1 MRKGVKFRIYPNK
14 QQEDL
19 INKTFGCCRLVY
31 NKALD
36 LRIKAYEEGN
46 KVNYFKSCAML
57 TNLKQ
62 TEEFEFLK
70 EVDSISLQQSLK
82 DLDRAYANFF
92 SKRSRF
98 PKFKSK
104 KNNFKS
110 YRTLNAGNKIRIE
123 GKYIKLPKLG
133 FVKVKQSMP
142 IDKIHNVTI
151 EKTPSGKY
159 FAVLN
164 VEFDPEPKSNE
175 GKSVGVDVG
184 IKEYFTDS
192 NGNVYANPKHLEKSM
207 KKLTKEQ
214 RKLSRKVAG
223 SSNWNKQRVKVARL
237 YEKVVNQ
244 RNDFLHK
251 ISTSIVRENQTICV
265 EGLNVKDMMKNRRL
279 ALHIS
284 SVSWSKFFT
293 MLEYKACWY
302 GSQLIRVP
310 TLYPSSQLCHVCGFK
325 NAEVKNLNIRDWVCP
340 KCGTKHDRD
349 VNAAINILNK
359 GLQIKA
365 ESFA

>member
-14 QQEDL
+14 QQEAL

-36 LRIKAYEEGN
+36 LHIKAYEEGN
-46 KVNYFKSCAML
+46 RVNYSKTCAVL

-62 TEEFEFLK
+62 TEEFAFLK
-70 EVDSISLQQSLK
+70 EVDSVSLQQSLR
-82 DLDRAYANFF
+82 DLDRAYVNFF
-92 SKRSRF
+92 FKRSKF

-110 YRTLNAGNKIRIE
+110 YRTLNKGNNIRIE
-123 GKYIKLPKLG
+123 GKHIKLPKLG

-142 IDKIHNVTI
+142 IGKIHNATI
-151 EKTPSGKY
+151 EKMPSGKY
-159 FAVLN
+159 FVALN
-164 VEFDPEPKSNE
+164 VEFDPEHKPNE
-175 GKSVGVDVG
+175 GKSVGIDVG

-192 NGNVYANPKHLEKSM
+192 NGNIYDNPKYLEKSM
-207 KKLTKEQ
+207 KKLAKEQ
-214 RKLSRKVAG
+214 RRLSKKVIG
-223 SSNWNKQRVKVARL
+223 SSNWDKQRVKVARL
-237 YEKVVNQ
+237 HEKIVSQ

-251 ISTSIVRENQTICV
+251 ISTSLVRENQTICV
-265 EGLNVKDMMKNRRL
+265 EDLNVKDMIKNRRL
-279 ALHIS
+279 ALHIY

-293 MLEYKACWY
+293 MLEYKAYWY
-302 GSQLIRVP
+302 GGQLIRVP
-310 TLYPSSQLCHVCGFK
+310 TTYPSSQLCHVCGFK
-325 NAEVKNLNIRDWVCP
+325 NEEVKDLAVRDWVCP
-340 KCGTKHDRD
+340 ECGTRHNRD

-359 GLQIKA
+359 GLQIKT

>member
-1 MRKGVKFRIYPNK
+1 MLKGVKFRIYPNK
-14 QQEDL
+14 QQEVL

-36 LRIKAYEEGN
+36 YRIKAYEEGN
-46 KVNYFKSCAML
+46 KANYSETCAML
-57 TNLKQ
+57 ASLKK
-62 TEEFEFLK
+62 TEEFVFLK

-82 DLDRAYANFF
+82 DLDRAYTNFF

-104 KNNFKS
+104 KGNFKS

-123 GKYIKLPKLG
+123 GKYLKLPKLG

-142 IDKIHNVTI
+142 IGKIHNATI
-151 EKTPSGKY
+151 EKMPSGKY
-159 FAVLN
+159 FVALN
-164 VEFDPEPKSNE
+164 VEFDPEPKPNE
-175 GKSVGVDVG
+175 GKSVGIDVG

-192 NGNVYANPKHLEKSM
+192 NGNVYVNPKHLERSM
-207 KKLTKEQ
+207 KKLVKEQ
-214 RKLSRKVAG
+214 RKLSKKVIG
-223 SSNWNKQRVKVARL
+223 SSNWDKQCVKVSRL
-237 YEKVVNQ
+237 HEKVVNQ

-251 ISTSIVRENQTICV
+251 TSTSLVRENQTICV
-265 EGLNVKDMMKNRRL
+265 EDLNVKDMIKNRRL

-284 SVSWSKFFT
+284 SVSWSKFFA
-293 MLEYKACWY
+293 MLEYKVHWY
-302 GSQLIRVP
+302 GSQLIRIP
-310 TLYPSSQLCHVCGFK
+310 TLYPSSQLCHICGFK
-325 NAEVKNLNIRDWVCP
+325 NADVKDLAVRYWVCP
-340 KCGTKHDRD
+340 KCGTRHDRD

-365 ESFA
+365 EPFA